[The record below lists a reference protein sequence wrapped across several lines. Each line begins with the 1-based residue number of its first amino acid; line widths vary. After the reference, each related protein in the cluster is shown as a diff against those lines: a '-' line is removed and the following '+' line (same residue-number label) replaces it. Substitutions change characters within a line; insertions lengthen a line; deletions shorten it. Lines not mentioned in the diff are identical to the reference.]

1 MWERYVNSVLSLTS
15 TKVATPIPNAY
26 TAYTRSDGMHVDIR
40 ARLHSRSIAV
50 HNHAMK
56 ETANVEKESEQASQE
71 QGTLRHSARCFVR
84 FRAASIR
91 RTLLCFSAAHAC
103 TLDPSRRHNSADPK
117 ITTPSPP
124 PVGHAHPTH
133 VEFSPTTRQYE
144 VGRSLRALR
153 LSFQT
158 AHGDAHPRALMM
170 SCRVTLKRRTRRQ
183 TSSSSA
189 PLASMRTRHVEACHQ

>member
-1 MWERYVNSVLSLTS
+1 MPTQPTQRVPGCMWTSVYDYSL
-15 TKVATPIPNAY
+15 
-26 TAYTRSDGMHVDIR
+26 
-40 ARLHSRSIAV
+40 IAV
-50 HNHAMK
+50 HDHAMK

-71 QGTLRHSARCFVR
+71 QGTFVR
-84 FRAASIR
+84 GGIVLAASSGFAQR
-91 RTLLCFSAAHAC
+91 RSIERSFLCFSAVHAS

-117 ITTPSPP
+117 ITTPSP

-158 AHGDAHPRALMM
+158 AHGDAHPRAQMM

-189 PLASMRTRHVEACHQ
+189 PLVSMRKRHVEACHQ